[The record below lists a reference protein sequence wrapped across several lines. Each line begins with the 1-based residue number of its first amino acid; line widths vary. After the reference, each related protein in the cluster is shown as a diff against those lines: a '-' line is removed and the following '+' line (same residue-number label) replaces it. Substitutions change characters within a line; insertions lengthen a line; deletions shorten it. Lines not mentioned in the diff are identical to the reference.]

1 MTMRIKIA
9 VSSKTSIRIL
19 VISLICIF
27 YSASGIAQNL
37 CSAVVD
43 ASNGNITVRWNDL
56 NPTLT
61 QSYTIK
67 WGTTNTFSDG
77 TYVESVCDT
86 DNSYT
91 ITTVNANTAK
101 YFIQIEYL
109 LKSGVKSAIVITPI
123 FVLVDKLMGDGLG
136 TFGIAKLSW
145 NPVNQSLVGTY
156 NVERFEAGIWKT
168 LTTYPTN
175 PATAEFNYSD
185 AIAFPFC
192 SPPSQISY
200 RVSFSVTGAT
210 LYSSL
215 SNIVSE
221 GPFVDITNPSPPIN
235 DTVSVNQNN
244 TIPGLSLHNMIG
256 WSPSISKEIKGYN
269 IYRRNGPTG
278 SISPIGSVA
287 ANVHSFIDPDNA
299 AVCFS
304 KYEYAV
310 LAVDQCDRESVLEEP
325 FGKTIKLTAAFKN
338 SCDREMNLTWTKYE
352 SMPGGV
358 VSRYKI
364 YRISSIGSNDLVA
377 DIPASSGETYTDKYA
392 FVKGQT
398 YYYMVRAFDLSGK
411 ISTSSCQNG
420 SEFTGPDMPDS
431 VYIPR
436 VSVEQNSYIRIW
448 CRTFPKQTVKKIVL
462 ERSVDGVLFKEIDFI
477 EASAANLFLP
487 DTLHFDDKKVSVNDT
502 SYYYRLVAYDE
513 CGTRTLSQN
522 IGRSILLKC
531 SNTETDYITNWN
543 PYETWFEGVETYQV
557 HRMVGESLANE
568 VTFYKNDT
576 TFSDLISGID
586 PTQKICYYVVAQAKP
601 KSVGLTQAKSVSNSC
616 CIIKDHTLF
625 LPNAFHPGGQNNTRF
640 RPVPNPSYVDLNSFS
655 MVIFNR
661 WGQQIFE
668 TNDIVNGWDGKANG
682 QLVPLGLYGYIIT
695 YKSLRNEYYTKRG
708 TVFVVR

>member
-1 MTMRIKIA
+1 MELKIA
-9 VSSKTSIRIL
+9 ICNKVKIRVLIIILISIFFSKNGAT
-19 VISLICIF
+19 
-27 YSASGIAQNL
+27 QTL
-37 CSAVVD
+37 CSALVD
-43 ASNGNITVRWNDL
+43 TITGNITVRWNDL

-61 QSYTIK
+61 QIYTIK
-67 WGTTNTFSDG
+67 WGATNTFSDG
-77 TYVESVCDT
+77 TYIETTCLA
-86 DNSYT
+86 NNFYT
-91 ITTVNANTAK
+91 IPVNANTTK
-101 YFIQIEYL
+101 YYIQIEYL
-109 LKSGVKSAIVITPI
+109 LKSGATSKMVITPI
-123 FVLVDKLMGDGLG
+123 FVVVEKLMGDGLG
-136 TFGIAKLSW
+136 NFGVAKLSW
-145 NPVNQSLVGTY
+145 NPVNQNLVGTY
-156 NVERFEAGIWKT
+156 NVERLEAGIWKI

-175 PATAEFNYSD
+175 PAIAEFNYFD
-185 AIAFPFC
+185 TIAFPFC
-192 SPPSQISY
+192 PLPSQISY
-200 RVSFSVTGAT
+200 RVSSSVTGAT

-221 GPFVDITNPSPPIN
+221 GPFIDITNPSPPIN
-235 DTVSVNQNN
+235 DTISAYENSSSPSHGQN
-244 TIPGLSLHNMIG
+244 IIG
-256 WSPSISKEIKGYN
+256 WSPSLSKDIKEYK
-269 IYRRNGPTG
+269 IYRRINPTATL
-278 SISPIGSVA
+278 SPIGTTP
-287 ANVHSFIDPDNA
+287 ANVYSFIDPDNA
-299 AVCFS
+299 S
-304 KYEYAV
+304 KCNSIYEYAV
-310 LAVDQCDRESVLEEP
+310 VAVDKCGNESDMAYAVP
-325 FGKTIKLTAAFKN
+325 FRKTIKINVAFKN

-364 YRISSIGSNDLVA
+364 YRRSSIGSYDLVA

-392 FVKGQT
+392 FVKGQS

-448 CRTFPKQTVKKIVL
+448 CRTFPKNTVKKIIL

-531 SNTETDYITNWN
+531 SNTETDYITKWN

-576 TFSDLISGID
+576 TYSDPISGIN
-586 PTQKICYYVVAQAKP
+586 PTQKICYQVIAQEKP
-601 KSVGLTQAKSVSNSC
+601 KSLGLTQAKSVSNTC

-625 LPNAFHPGGQNNTRF
+625 LPNAFHPGSNNNTRF
-640 RPVPNPSYVDLNSFS
+640 RPVPDPSYVDLNSFS
-655 MVIFNR
+655 MVIFSR